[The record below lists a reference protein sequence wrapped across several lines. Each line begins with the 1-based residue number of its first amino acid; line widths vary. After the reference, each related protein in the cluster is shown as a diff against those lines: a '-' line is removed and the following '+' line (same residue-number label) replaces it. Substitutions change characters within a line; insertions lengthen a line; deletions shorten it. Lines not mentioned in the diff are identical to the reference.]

1 MRLSRWG
8 QSPYETDEDMV
19 LERRALEAH
28 VEVCPWGVDAEIVVV
43 HSKVPMGRIE
53 HMRAPSLR
61 LVLTTT
67 SGTDHIDL
75 DHFRNEGVVI
85 ARLPEARRDAVVDTT
100 VGALIW
106 GLRRIG
112 VLRQRADEGTWARAE
127 LPALAPVG
135 LRGARV
141 GIVGMGIIGSKVA
154 EVLMVMGASVCGI
167 DPSGLPQGVSAS
179 SLEWMLAQCDALSLH
194 CDLNPTTHGLL
205 DAETLKQ
212 AHRDLVLVNTAR
224 GALLDANV
232 AIEMACAGKLGAVAL
247 DVFPVEPWGSMDAGV
262 EASNVLLMP
271 HAAGY
276 HRGLARAV
284 RDGLVR
290 AVVAFV
296 DGHAV
301 PHTVQGA

>member
-8 QSPYETDEDMV
+8 QSPYETDDDMAR
-19 LERRALEAH
+19 ERRALAAH
-28 VEVCPWGVDAEIVVV
+28 VDVCAPGVDAEIVVV
-43 HSKVPMGRIE
+43 HSKVPMGKDE
-53 HMRAPSLR
+53 HLRAPSLR

-75 DHFRNEGVVI
+75 DHFRSQGVAV

-106 GLRRIG
+106 GLRRLG
-112 VLRQRADEGTWARAE
+112 VLRQRADEGAWARAE

-135 LRGARV
+135 VRGSQIGLVGLGVIGSRV
-141 GIVGMGIIGSKVA
+141 G
-154 EVLMVMGASVCGI
+154 EVLMAMGATVCGV
-167 DPSGLPQGVSAS
+167 DPSGLPPGVRS
-179 SLEWMLAQCDALSLH
+179 STLDRMLAQCDALSLH

-205 DAETLKQ
+205 DAETLAL
-212 AHRDLVLVNTAR
+212 AHRQLVLVNTAR
-224 GALLDANV
+224 GALVDAGV
-232 AIEMACAGKLGAVAL
+232 AIDMARSGTLGAVAL
-247 DVFPVEPWGSMDAGV
+247 DVFPVEPWGTMAAGAG
-262 EASNVLLMP
+262 ASNVLLMP

-284 RDGLVR
+284 RDGLLR

-296 DGHAV
+296 NGQPVPHAV
-301 PHTVQGA
+301 